1 MNPQATIDTT
11 PGNRRAGNGTRN
23 IWKVTTYV
31 QLAEWLYDA
40 VPIKYKSRQYDAA
53 LARDAVAAL
62 PTADP
67 PGQPKSSSRPRERKP
82 VKGNGAVRTGL
93 EPGAPGRTFTD
104 LR

>member
-62 PTADP
+62 QQPTRL
-67 PGQPKSSSRPRERKP
+67 GSPR
-82 VKGNGAVRTGL
+82 AQAALTSASL
-93 EPGAPGRTFTD
+93 
-104 LR
+104 